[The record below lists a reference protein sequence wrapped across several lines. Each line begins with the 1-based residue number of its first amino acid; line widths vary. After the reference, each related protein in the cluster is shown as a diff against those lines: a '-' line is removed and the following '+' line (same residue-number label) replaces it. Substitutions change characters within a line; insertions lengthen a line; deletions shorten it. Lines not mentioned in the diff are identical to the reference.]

1 MEKMREPLNV
11 DVANDDRLLL
21 QVMRTYHRKLELV
34 NDLFNKMMKGEIKQL
49 TESQRTAL
57 NKLYANS
64 WYKKQM
70 NRDIN
75 LLREQQEVK
84 DLSRA
89 MNQKFREQYPE
100 PNTTIGFRNPSPV
113 SKQDNDVYSNRY
125 TITNAKKAPT
135 NAERFDDVFGDF

>member
-1 MEKMREPLNV
+1 MENLTQLLGG
-11 DVANDDRLLL
+11 DVAHDDRLLL
-21 QVMRTYHRKLELV
+21 QVMRTYHRKLDMV

-49 TESQRTAL
+49 TESQRQAL

-84 DLSRA
+84 DFSKA
-89 MNQKFREQYPE
+89 MNQKFNEQSSASQA
-100 PNTTIGFRNPSPV
+100 IGFRNPSPV
-113 SKQDNDVYSNRY
+113 SKQNNDVYSNRY
-125 TITNAKKAPT
+125 TIDNAKKAPT
-135 NAERFDDVFGDF
+135 NAERFDELFDF